1 MIKYKLFTILL
12 ALKTLFC
19 SCDKDIIYD
28 YKDLSHKDISFKKKA
43 RLDSAIDESSGL
55 AHASDS
61 SYYTHNDGPDNRLFE
76 ISKKGQLLNVHEIAN
91 AKFIDFEEMAEDD
104 THYYLGDIGNNSNQR
119 KNLRIYKV
127 DKKDF
132 TKVDT
137 ILYRYADQ
145 EAFPPSDKKKK
156 NYDCE
161 AFVHYHDSLFLFSKN
176 RGYKL
181 VKMYGIPAKA
191 GTYVA
196 HAKDSLYLTGQIT
209 SADLSPDKSKL
220 ALLAYGKIY
229 IFALYNGLKL
239 TNPFYCVK
247 FPQSGQTEAI
257 LFVDNTKMIITN
269 EGGKIFTASL
279 KE

>member
-1 MIKYKLFTILL
+1 M
-12 ALKTLFC
+12 
-19 SCDKDIIYD
+19 
-28 YKDLSHKDISFKKKA
+28 SHKDISFKKKA
-43 RLDSAIDESSGL
+43 RIDTAIDESSGL

-61 SYYTHNDGPDNRLFE
+61 TFYTHNDGPDNHLYEINKKGRLLNTFE
-76 ISKKGQLLNVHEIAN
+76 ITK
-91 AKFIDFEEMAEDD
+91 AKFVDFEEMAEDAD
-104 THYYLGDIGNNSNQR
+104 HYYLGDIGNNSNQR
-119 KNLRIYKV
+119 KDLRIYKIH
-127 DKKDF
+127 KKDF
-132 TKVDT
+132 DKIDT
-137 ILYRYADQ
+137 ISFRYEDQ
-145 EAFPPSDKKKK
+145 LEFPPSDKKKR

-161 AFVHYHDSLFLFSKN
+161 AFVCHHDSLFLFSKN

-181 VKMYGIPAKA
+181 VKMYAIPAKA
-191 GTYVA
+191 GTYIA

-257 LFVDNTKMIITN
+257 LFVDNRKMIITN
-269 EGGKIFTASL
+269 EGGKIFTASI